1 MRLFPEWICLF
12 QNTSVCLV
20 VLHAASRGISA
31 CLHCSLRKIGKSFG
45 GSSRRPGRDTEC
57 DWWKKTWMED
67 SLQLWWRLASGISD
81 PAGNYKKVM
90 VMFHRLI
97 NVVIAGTHKRSGW
110 GLGYDPFALLT
121 PAEAFSLLKD
131 DVSGKA
137 WRFPRFITMW
147 QDSSPFL
154 SFWVVV
160 EFRRFHELNDSLRSD
175 QLHRWQWPS
184 DPFPSWNLRNLAP
197 NWVQPAM
204 NPQKPRLAD
213 LGILQVP
220 MGSITIGFPRS
231 QPVLKLDSY
240 IYIYNIYI

>member
-67 SLQLWWRLASGISD
+67 SMLLWWRLASGISD

-90 VMFHRLI
+90 VIFHRLI

-121 PAEAFSLLKD
+121 PAEAFSSLKD

-160 EFRRFHELNDSLRSD
+160 EFRRFHELNDSLCSD

-184 DPFPSWNLRNLAP
+184 DPFPSWNLRLQTGCTRRWIP
-197 NWVQPAM
+197 
-204 NPQKPRLAD
+204 KT
-213 LGILQVP
+213 LGWFRDSTSTNGEYHHRI
-220 MGSITIGFPRS
+220 
-231 QPVLKLDSY
+231 PVLNQYWNSIHIY
-240 IYIYNIYI
+240 IYIECRTIT